1 MPPMVRS
8 PLTSLILAS
17 SSPRRREL
25 LAGCGIVFEAAV
37 PDADEEPLP
46 GEEPKQL
53 VERLSLAKAA
63 SVAEHRP
70 QAWVIGAD
78 TVVVLEGEI
87 LGKPANEKE
96 AAAMLAKLQG
106 RKHQVFG
113 GLAVINR
120 TLQIQRVDC
129 SISRVRFMPLSPA
142 AIRSYVGSGEP
153 MDKAGAYAI
162 QGLGAALVAEVSGS
176 YSNVVGLDL
185 EMLIALLRDL
195 GCEAGWLQQN
205 G

>member
-1 MPPMVRS
+1 MDQSNFVPRPVV
-8 PLTSLILAS
+8 LAS
-17 SSPRRREL
+17 ASPRRRGFL
-25 LAGCGIVFEAAV
+25 HQLGYHFEVVTPAT
-37 PDADEEPLP
+37 EEKVRP
-46 GEEPKQL
+46 GEDATEYVL
-53 VERLSLAKAA
+53 RNAAEKAQDVA
-63 SVAEHRP
+63 GRVAPDSV
-70 QAWVIGAD
+70 VIAAD